1 MSNHL
6 HVVVQTLPEVVA
18 SWSADEVAERWLR
31 LFPRQDQDS
40 AMRAVGLA
48 GNEERIKDLRERWA
62 ELSWFMRRL
71 SEPIARSANKEDAC
85 KGRFWEG

>member
-1 MSNHL
+1 MSWCKPCR
-6 HVVVQTLPEVVA
+6 TPDVVA
-18 SWSADEVAERWLR
+18 SWPADAVAERWLR

-40 AMRAVGLA
+40 AMRAEVLA
-48 GNEERIKDLRERWA
+48 GNEERIMDLRERLA
-62 ELSWFMRRL
+62 DLSWLMRCL

>member
-6 HVVVQTLPEVVA
+6 HVVVQTLPDVVA
-18 SWSADEVAERWLR
+18 NGSADEVAQHWLR

-40 AMRAVGLA
+40 AMRAEVLA
-48 GNEERIKDLRERWA
+48 GNEERIRDLRQRLA
-62 ELSWFMRRL
+62 DLSWFMRCL

-85 KGRFWEG
+85 RGCFREG